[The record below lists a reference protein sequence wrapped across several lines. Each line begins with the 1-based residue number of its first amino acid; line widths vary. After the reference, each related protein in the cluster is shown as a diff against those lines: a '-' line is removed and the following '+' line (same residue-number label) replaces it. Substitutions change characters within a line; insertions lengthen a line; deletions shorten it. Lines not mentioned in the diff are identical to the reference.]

1 MAKENMGGSWVR
13 SLLKMVKIFARFLLK
28 KVTQLNIGVAKRQKY
43 GVIIKMKTSQEGIE
57 LIKKFEGLELEAYRC
72 AADVLT
78 IGYGHTEG
86 VKEGDTIEA
95 AEAEQILKNDLC
107 IYEEAVENAVTAPLS
122 QHQFDA
128 LVAWTFN
135 LGAGNLSSSTMLR
148 VLNEGKYE
156 EVPHQ
161 MKRWNKAGGQVLEG
175 LVRRRQAEA
184 LLFEGQE
191 WHNV

>member
-1 MAKENMGGSWVR
+1 V
-13 SLLKMVKIFARFLLK
+13 
-28 KVTQLNIGVAKRQKY
+28 Q
-43 GVIIKMKTSQEGIE
+43 
-57 LIKKFEGLELEAYRC
+57 
-72 AADVLT
+72 
-78 IGYGHTEG
+78 
-86 VKEGDTIEA
+86 A

>member
-1 MAKENMGGSWVR
+1 M
-13 SLLKMVKIFARFLLK
+13 
-28 KVTQLNIGVAKRQKY
+28 NIGVAKRQKY